1 MRLKRTPECIEWY
14 ESQRPKEKAQIAK
27 RLANIEEH
35 GEEIKMGKTQTSSK
49 REKSSKNTLKA
60 KANAK
65 PRLKTGS
72 QAYDYSAASELANR
86 KFISDAIADALLD
99 GDADAIRE
107 ILLSHLEQ
115 VHKDN
120 FYKDAGISR
129 RALFKL
135 MEPDANPTLESLAKV
150 CRALAKAA

>member
-1 MRLKRTPECIEWY
+1 
-14 ESQRPKEKAQIAK
+14 
-27 RLANIEEH
+27 
-35 GEEIKMGKTQTSSK
+35 MGKTQTSNK
-49 REKSSKNTLKA
+49 RGKSSKNTLKA

-65 PRLKTGS
+65 PRLKIGS

-107 ILLSHLEQ
+107 ILLAHLKQ

-129 RALFKL
+129 RSLFKL

>member
-1 MRLKRTPECIEWY
+1 
-14 ESQRPKEKAQIAK
+14 
-27 RLANIEEH
+27 
-35 GEEIKMGKTQTSSK
+35 MGKIQTSKKRGKSLESTSK
-49 REKSSKNTLKA
+49 TKVA
-60 KANAK
+60 AI
-65 PRLKTGS
+65 PRLKAGS

-86 KFISDAIADALLD
+86 KFISNAIADALID

-115 VHKDN
+115 VHKDH

-135 MEPDANPTLESLAKV
+135 MEPNANPTLESLAKV
-150 CRALAKAA
+150 CKALAEAA